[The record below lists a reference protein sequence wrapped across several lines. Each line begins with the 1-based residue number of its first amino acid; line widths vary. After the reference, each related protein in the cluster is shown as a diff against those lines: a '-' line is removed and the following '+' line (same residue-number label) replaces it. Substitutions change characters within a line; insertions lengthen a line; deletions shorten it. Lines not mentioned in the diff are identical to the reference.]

1 MIIFIGAVYVKNDT
15 TLLWSIK
22 LGANY
27 DEN

>member
-1 MIIFIGAVYVKNDT
+1 MIILTGAVYVENDT
-15 TLLWSIK
+15 TLLWHIE